1 MKVNWQLSEHRERPV
16 LFRDDFSAGADRPR
30 NPQIRIGRIQ
40 SPIVGGRKDCVYFV
54 ANLSIRNQRAEAVGE
69 TCRNEKLL
77 TAIGAELDRKMLA
90 VTARRPT
97 QIDDDVAYF
106 AANNSNE
113 LCLLKRRCL
122 EV

>member
-1 MKVNWQLSEHRERPV
+1 MISLPALTGHC
-16 LFRDDFSAGADRPR
+16 

-40 SPIVGGRKDCVYFV
+40 SPIVGGRKDSVYFV
-54 ANLSIRNQRAEAVGE
+54 ANLSIWNQSAEAVSKTG
-69 TCRNEKLL
+69 RNEKLL

-90 VTARRPT
+90 ITARRTT
-97 QIDDDVAYF
+97 QIDDDIVYF

-122 EV
+122 EVQAA